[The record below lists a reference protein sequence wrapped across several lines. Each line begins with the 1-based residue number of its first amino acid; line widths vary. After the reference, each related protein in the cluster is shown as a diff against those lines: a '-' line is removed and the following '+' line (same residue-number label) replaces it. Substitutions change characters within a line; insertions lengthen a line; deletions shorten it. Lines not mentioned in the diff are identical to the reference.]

1 MASLGQLSAG
11 IAHELNN
18 PAGFVYGNV
27 DILRDYVTDLERLL
41 KVYDEI
47 ALPPEAASLVAAL
60 KTEINYEKLT
70 GDLSSIL
77 ADCREGAQR
86 ICDVVKRRAKLKLP
100 LRGTFLLESRF

>member
-47 ALPPEAASLVAAL
+47 ALP
-60 KTEINYEKLT
+60 
-70 GDLSSIL
+70 
-77 ADCREGAQR
+77 CRQAFG
-86 ICDVVKRRAKLKLP
+86 KRHIARRHAIAK
-100 LRGTFLLESRF
+100 